1 MSFASAAVGELRTV
15 AVSDEC
21 RLISFPRITDARG
34 TLTALEELIHVPFR
48 IGSVRWFY
56 DVPAGVSSREGRA
69 GPGDTL
75 VVALSGS
82 FDVVVNERRV
92 HLSRAYW
99 GLYVPDRVEWRPVDP
114 STSSVGLVVSSHLP
128 TGRHRPLSDQPD
140 RDVPGALDV
149 DSTINDCCT
158 LALPRRIHAHG
169 SSTEVIGSADL
180 PFEILRVYYVYD
192 VPGGAWRGGHAHQ
205 RQEEVLVAAAGSFE
219 VMLDDGHRAKTIRLD
234 RAHSGVHITSRIWRE
249 LRDFSSGAIC
259 LVLAS
264 AGYDE
269 ADYVRDYDE
278 FRRAKRVRENAAP
291 PPPART
297 HT

>member
-1 MSFASAAVGELRTV
+1 MSFASAAAGELRTA

-21 RLISFPRITDARG
+21 RLVSLPRITDARG
-34 TLTALEELIHVPFR
+34 SLTALEELIQVPFL

-56 DVPAGVSSREGRA
+56 DVPAGVSWREGQA
-69 GPGDTL
+69 GPGDAL

-92 HLSRAYW
+92 HLSRADW
-99 GLYVPDRVEWRPVDP
+99 GLHVPEGVDWRPVDP
-114 STSSVGLVVSSHLP
+114 STNSVALAVSSHLP
-128 TGRHRPLSDQPD
+128 PGRHRPLSDQPE

-149 DSTINDCCT
+149 DSTIDDCST
-158 LALPRRIHAHG
+158 LALPRRVHAHG

-192 VPGGAWRGGHAHQ
+192 VPGGARRGGHAHQ
-205 RQEEVLVAAAGSFE
+205 RQEEVLVAAAGAFE
-219 VMLDDGHRAKTIRLD
+219 VVLDDGHRAKTVRLD
-234 RAHSGVHITSRIWRE
+234 RAYSGVHITSGIWRE

-264 AGYDE
+264 ASYEE
-269 ADYVRDYDE
+269 ADYIREYDE
-278 FRRAKRVRENAAP
+278 FRRAKRVRQNSAAP
-291 PPPART
+291 PPARART
-297 HT
+297 